1 MPEAETGT
9 RRPLV
14 LQTTTGERLPH
25 PPYFELVAE
34 PWFRSQRGCDPRPLP
49 QPLLPHV
56 NILQQLTDF
65 EHMACPP
72 EHYQFLPLL

>member
-1 MPEAETGT
+1 MGIKGFLDPNTQPTGAYMPY
-9 RRPLV
+9 
-14 LQTTTGERLPH
+14 